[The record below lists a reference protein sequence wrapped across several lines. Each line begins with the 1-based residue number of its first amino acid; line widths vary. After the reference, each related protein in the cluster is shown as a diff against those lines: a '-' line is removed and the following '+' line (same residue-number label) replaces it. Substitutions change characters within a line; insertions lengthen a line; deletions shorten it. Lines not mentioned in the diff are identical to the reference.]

1 MMRRTA
7 SVLLTLLLAACGG
20 KETVSEYS
28 ASRPADLVDFQP
40 TLSVKIRWSAQLN
53 RETRRRGFNL
63 APVERDGRVYI
74 AESQGRLAAYDATT
88 GKLVWERI
96 AESTLSSGL
105 AVGGGVVFV
114 GTEDGEVFA
123 LDSVTGSEKWRTA
136 LSSEVLAA
144 PQLAAGK
151 VIVGLNDGRVIALDA
166 ATGHRIWI
174 SANTVPALSLRGN
187 GHPIVIGER
196 VIAGFAN
203 GHLAAFNLHNGKR
216 LWETTVAVS
225 RGRSEIERLVD
236 IDATPIVVDGVIYS
250 VTYQGQVA
258 AVTLENGQILWAR
271 DASSATDIAVDEQH
285 VYFSDSNGE
294 LWALDRK
301 SGATYWRQ
309 DKLHGRSITAP
320 AQWGDYIVVG
330 DFEGYVHWMSRTDGH
345 FVARARMI
353 DADRKAVVAGKVYLP
368 EDDTGSEAKRPIRIA
383 PLAGTQSLYLRD
395 ENGVLVAYQF
405 GS

>member
-1 MMRRTA
+1 MMRRPVIA
-7 SVLLTLLLAACGG
+7 LLTFLLAACGG

-28 ASRPADLVDFQP
+28 ASRPADLVNFQP
-40 TLSVKIRWSAQLN
+40 TLSVKIAWSAQLN
-53 RETRRRGFNL
+53 RDTRRRGFNL
-63 APVERDGRVYI
+63 APVERDGKIYV
-74 AESQGRLAAYDATT
+74 AESQGRIAAYDATT
-88 GKLVWERI
+88 GKLAWEHI
-96 AESTLSSGL
+96 IEPTLSSGL
-105 AVGGGVVFV
+105 AVGDGVILV
-114 GTEDGEVFA
+114 GTEDGEVLA
-123 LDSVTGSEKWRTA
+123 LDSVTGAPKWRTA

-151 VIVGLNDGRVIALDA
+151 VIVGLNDGRVIALDV

-174 SANTVPALSLRGN
+174 SANNVPALSLRGI
-187 GHPIVIGER
+187 GRPVVIGER
-196 VIAGFAN
+196 VVAGFAN

-236 IDATPIVVDGVIYS
+236 VDANPLVVDGVIYS

-258 AVTLENGQILWAR
+258 AIALENGQILWAR
-271 DASSATDIAVDEQH
+271 DASSATDIAVDDQH
-285 VYFSDSNGE
+285 VYFSDSSGE

-320 AQWGDYIVVG
+320 ARWGEYVVVG
-330 DFEGYVHWMSRTDGH
+330 DFEGYVHWMARSDGH
-345 FVARARMI
+345 FVARTRMI

-368 EDDTGSEAKRPIRIA
+368 EDDTGIDAKRPIRIA

-395 ENGVLVAYQF
+395 ENGVLVAYQI

>member
-7 SVLLTLLLAACGG
+7 LSLLTLLLAACGG

-28 ASRPADLVDFQP
+28 ASRPAKLVEFTP
-40 TLSVKIRWSAQLN
+40 SLSVSIAWSAQLN
-53 RETRRRGFNL
+53 REARRRGFNL
-63 APVERDGRVYI
+63 TPVEHDGKIYVVE
-74 AESQGRLAAYDATT
+74 AQGRIAAYDVIK
-88 GKLVWERI
+88 GKLAWERV
-96 AESTLSSGL
+96 TKQTFSSGL
-105 AVGGGVVFV
+105 AVGDGLILV
-114 GTEDGEVFA
+114 GTEDGEVLA
-123 LDSVTGSEKWRTA
+123 LDSITGDPKWRTA

-144 PQLAAGK
+144 PQLVAGK
-151 VIVGLNDGRVIALDA
+151 VIVSLSDGRVIALDA

-174 SANTVPALSLRGN
+174 SANNVPALSLRGS
-187 GHPIVIGER
+187 GHPVVVGDR
-196 VIAGFAN
+196 VIVGFAN
-203 GHLAAFNLHNGKR
+203 GHLAAFNLNNGKR

-236 IDATPIVVDGVIYS
+236 LDSTPKVVDGIIYS

-258 AVTLENGQILWAR
+258 AIALDSGQILWAR
-271 DASSATDIAVDEQH
+271 DASSAADIAVDNQH

-320 AQWGDYIVVG
+320 AQWGEYIVVG
-330 DFEGYVHWMSRTDGH
+330 DFEGYVHWMARSDGQ
-345 FVARARMI
+345 FVARTTMI
-353 DADRKAVVAGKVYLP
+353 DADRRAVVAGKVYLP
-368 EDDTGSEAKRPIRIA
+368 EDDSVTNEKRPIRIA
-383 PLAGTQSLYLRD
+383 PLVGAQAIYLRD
-395 ENGVLVAYQF
+395 ENGVLVAYKT

>member
-7 SVLLTLLLAACGG
+7 IVLLPFLLAACGG

-28 ASRPADLVDFQP
+28 ATRPAELVEFQP
-40 TLSVKIRWSAQLN
+40 TLSVQMAWSAQLN
-53 RETRRRGFNL
+53 RDTGRRGFNL
-63 APVERDGRVYI
+63 QPLEHDGKIYV
-74 AESQGRLAAYDATT
+74 AESQGRIAAYDATKGT
-88 GKLVWERI
+88 LVWERI
-96 AESTLSSGL
+96 IAPTLSSGL
-105 AVGGGVVFV
+105 AVGDDAILV
-114 GTEDGEVFA
+114 GTEDGEVLA
-123 LDSVTGSEKWRTA
+123 LDRVTGSQKWRTA
-136 LSSEVLAA
+136 LSSEILAA

-151 VIVGLNDGRVIALDA
+151 VIIGLNDGRVIALDA

-174 SANTVPALSLRGN
+174 SANNVPALSLRGS
-187 GHPIVIGER
+187 GRPVVIGER

-216 LWETTVAVS
+216 LWETAVAVS

-236 IDATPIVVDGVIYS
+236 IDATPKVVDGVIYT
-250 VTYQGQVA
+250 VAYQGQVA
-258 AVTLENGQILWAR
+258 AMSLESGQILWSR
-271 DASSATDIAVDEQH
+271 DASSATDIAVDGQH

-309 DKLHGRSITAP
+309 DKLRGRNITAP
-320 AQWGDYIVVG
+320 AQMGDHVVVG
-330 DFEGYVHWMSRTDGH
+330 DFEGYVHWMARDDGH
-345 FVARARMI
+345 FVARTRMI

-368 EDDTGSEAKRPIRIA
+368 EEETGTEVKRPIRIA
-383 PLAGTQSLYLRD
+383 PLVGAQSLYLRD
-395 ENGVLVAYQF
+395 ENGVLAAYKI